1 MVSELSANSSE
12 SEAPLKRSIF
22 ELSGKM
28 LDFTIEAVDFRIK
41 TNQALMKDKNIS
53 ENDYSDLGNDTE
65 LLKIIRDYL
74 GGK

>member
-1 MVSELSANSSE
+1 LVSELSANSSE